1 MPSDLDALRALAID
15 AARAGADVLRPRFRS
30 SRTLVDSK
38 SSTTDMVTDADR
50 ASEAAIIDVITAAR
64 PDDAILGEESGG
76 RIGTSG
82 LRWVIDPLDG
92 TTNFLYGIAQ
102 FCVSVAVEDAEG
114 SLVGCV
120 LEPIAGEEFVAS
132 RGGGATLNGEPI
144 HATAITD
151 LAHALIGTGFSYIAE
166 DRERSA
172 HLLPLILRT
181 VRDIRRPG
189 SCALDL
195 AWVACGRLDGFYEE
209 LVFAWDIAA
218 GSLIAT
224 EAGALVS
231 ELSPVSPRGSG
242 LVAAAPGIHDSL
254 VQLLA
259 EARDTAGL
267 RS

>member
-1 MPSDLDALRALAID
+1 MDVTIAVLRALAID

-30 SRTLVDSK
+30 ARTRIDSK
-38 SSTTDMVTDADR
+38 SSTTDMVTDADH
-50 ASEAAIIDVITAAR
+50 ASEAAIIEVISRAR

-76 RIGTSG
+76 RDGTSG

-102 FCVSVAVEDAEG
+102 FCVSVAVEDEHG
-114 SLVGCV
+114 SLVGCII
-120 LEPIAGEEFVAS
+120 EPIAEEAFVAT

-144 HATAITD
+144 RASEAID
-151 LAHALIGTGFSYIAE
+151 LAQALVSTGFSYLAD

-172 HLLPLILRT
+172 RLLPTVLPA

-195 AWVACGRLDGFYEE
+195 AWVACGRVDGFYEE
-209 LVFAWDIAA
+209 LVFPWDIAA
-218 GSLIAT
+218 GILLVT
-224 EAGALVS
+224 EAGARVAMLPDVTG
-231 ELSPVSPRGSG
+231 RGQG
-242 LVAAAPGIHDSL
+242 LVAATPGIFQ
-254 VQLLA
+254 QLNELLT

-267 RS
+267 RA